1 MTGRPGGDPLATPLT
16 VGRHRLRNRMVM
28 TPHLGRLPPR
38 RLRRY
43 VAERAAGGV
52 AMIVLPAGQ
61 GVYANPVY
69 PLEACP
75 GDPDG
80 YVDPD
85 AVSFHVRD
93 PRHRQVLLAAAHE
106 HLVGLADAA
115 HGGGALAVGQIH
127 HPGAERGW
135 DNFQPALAPSQ
146 VRGDDT
152 GAVPHALTAAE
163 IDDLVTGYLATATAI
178 VAAGFDGVE
187 LHAGHGYLLNRF
199 LSPHYNRRTD
209 RYGGSP
215 AGRLRLIRRIL
226 RAVRAEL
233 GDRSLLGVRLTA
245 GEEVPGG
252 IDAAGVTAIATG
264 IADLVDYVNLSLG
277 NHDGLRDGRPVTA
290 YTGSWLVPP
299 APAAATARQVRAVV
313 DVPVLVSGRITDPAI
328 ARGLVADGAADLVGL
343 ARALI
348 ADPTFPQRAVSGDDA
363 GIVRCVACN
372 ECVRVPFSCPANPAA
387 GREAEFDPLPPDP
400 PQPGPRP
407 VDSPAGG
414 PAPVHHRR
422 ARRRI
427 TVVGAGPAGVE
438 VAAGA
443 AAAGAEVTLIEA
455 ADAVGGALRHLVGTP
470 LLADWAPLLHRLE
483 RRLAPL
489 LDRPSPAGGRVVLR
503 TGTTATADHPD
514 LLGAD
519 LVVLATGAR
528 PGPVGF
534 PVDRPVLT
542 TMDLLAGRRPTPGV
556 PVLVVGGAE
565 RHLEPLL
572 AADLLAGEG
581 WPVQVCTECVDI
593 GPDLDQRTRPAVLR
607 RLYGRAVGFAPATR
621 VHRWSGGVVEVEQ
634 LFTGHRSTLDAG
646 AVVLAHGRT
655 ADDGLPAALPPNV
668 ECQVVGDALAP
679 RRLTHAVLEGARFGY
694 ALAAADRR

>member
-1 MTGRPGGDPLATPLT
+1 MTGGPGGDPLAAPLT
-16 VGRHRLRNRMVM
+16 VGRHRLPNRMVM

-69 PLEACP
+69 PLDACA

-80 YVDPD
+80 YADPD

-93 PRHRQVLLAAAHE
+93 PRHRQVLLVAAHE
-106 HLVGLADAA
+106 QLVGLAEAA

-135 DNFQPALAPSQ
+135 DNLQPALAPSQ

-178 VAAGFDGVE
+178 VTAGFDGVE

-226 RAVRAEL
+226 RAVRTEL
-233 GDRSLLGVRLTA
+233 GERPLLGVRLTA

-252 IDAAGVTAIATG
+252 IDAAGVTG
-264 IADLVDYVNLSLG
+264 IAAGISDLVDYVNLSLG
-277 NHDGLRDGRPVTA
+277 NHDGLRDGRPATA

-299 APAAATARQVRAVV
+299 AAAAQTARQVRAVV
-313 DVPVLVSGRITDPAI
+313 DVPVLVSGRISDPAT
-328 ARGLVADGAADLVGL
+328 ARSLVADGAADLVGL

-348 ADPTFPQRAVSGDDA
+348 ADPTFPRRAVSGDDA

-387 GREAEFDPLPPDP
+387 GREAEFDPPSAEP
-400 PQPGPRP
+400 
-407 VDSPAGG
+407 PAGPTLVRG
-414 PAPVHHRR
+414 RPG
-422 ARRRI
+422 RRRI
-427 TVVGAGPAGVE
+427 AVVGAGPAGVE

-455 ADAVGGALRHLVGTP
+455 ADAIGGALRHLVGTP

-503 TGTTATADHPD
+503 TATTATADHPD
-514 LLGAD
+514 LIGAD
-519 LVVLATGAR
+519 LVVLATGGR
-528 PGPVGF
+528 PGPAGF

-542 TMDLLAGRRPTPGV
+542 TMDLLAGRRPPPGV

-607 RLYGRAVGFAPATR
+607 RLYGRAVGFAPMSR
-621 VHRWSGGVVEVEQ
+621 VHRWSGGAVEVEQ
-634 LFTGHRSTLDAG
+634 LFTGHRSILDAG

-655 ADDGLPAALPPNV
+655 ANDGLRAALPADL

-694 ALAAADRR
+694 ALSAADRR

>member
-1 MTGRPGGDPLATPLT
+1 MTGGPGGDPLATPLT

-69 PLEACP
+69 PLNVCA

-80 YVDPD
+80 YADPD

-106 HLVGLADAA
+106 HLAGLADAA

-135 DNFQPALAPSQ
+135 DNFQPTLAPSQ
-146 VRGDDT
+146 VRADDT
-152 GAVPHALTAAE
+152 GAVPHALTVAE
-163 IDDLVTGYLATATAI
+163 IDDLATGYLVTATTI

-226 RAVRAEL
+226 RTVRAEL

-245 GEEVPGG
+245 GEEVPSG
-252 IDAAGVTAIATG
+252 IDAAGVAGIAAG
-264 IADLVDYVNLSLG
+264 LADLVDYVNLSLG
-277 NHDGLRDGRPVTA
+277 NHDGLRDGRPATA

-299 APAAATARQVRAVV
+299 APAAQTARRVRAVI

-348 ADPTFPQRAVSGDDA
+348 ADPTFPRRAVSGDDA

-387 GREAEFDPLPPDP
+387 GREAEFA
-400 PQPGPRP
+400 PRP
-407 VDSPAGG
+407 AAPPAG
-414 PAPVHHRR
+414 PALVRRRR

-427 TVVGAGPAGVE
+427 AVVGAGPAGVE
-438 VAAGA
+438 AAVGA

-455 ADAVGGALRHLVGTP
+455 ADVVGGTLRHLVGTP

-503 TGTTATADHPD
+503 TATTATADHPD

-519 LVVLATGAR
+519 LVVLATGGR
-528 PGPVGF
+528 PGPAGF

-542 TMDLLAGRRPTPGV
+542 TMDLLAGRRPAPGV

-565 RHLEPLL
+565 RHLEPLI

-607 RLYGRAVGFAPATR
+607 RLYGRAVVFAPMSR
-621 VHRWSGGVVEVEQ
+621 VHRWSGGAVEVEQ
-634 LFTGHRSTLDAG
+634 LFTGQRSILDAG

-655 ADDGLPAALPPNV
+655 ADDGLRAALPADL

-694 ALAAADRR
+694 ALSAADRR

>member
-1 MTGRPGGDPLATPLT
+1 MTGGPGGDPLAAPLT

-80 YVDPD
+80 YADPD

-106 HLVGLADAA
+106 QLVGLADAA

-135 DNFQPALAPSQ
+135 DDFQPALAPSQ

-152 GAVPHALTAAE
+152 GTVPHALTAAE

-178 VAAGFDGVE
+178 ADAGFDGVE

-199 LSPHYNRRTD
+199 LSPRYNRRTD

-215 AGRLRLIRRIL
+215 AGRLRLIRQIL
-226 RAVRAEL
+226 RGVRAEL

-252 IDAAGVTAIATG
+252 IDAAGVTGIAAG

-277 NHDGLRDGRPVTA
+277 NHDGLRDGRPATA

-299 APAAATARQVRAVV
+299 APAAEIARQVRAVV
-313 DVPVLVSGRITDPAI
+313 DVPVLLSGRITDPAI
-328 ARGLVADGAADLVGL
+328 ARSLVADGAADLVGL

-348 ADPTFPQRAVSGDDA
+348 ADPTFPRRAVSGDDA

-387 GREAEFDPLPPDP
+387 GREAEFDPLPAEP
-400 PQPGPRP
+400 
-407 VDSPAGG
+407 PAG
-414 PAPVHHRR
+414 PALVRHRR
-422 ARRRI
+422 THRRI
-427 TVVGAGPAGVE
+427 AVVGAGPAGVE
-438 VAAGA
+438 VAVGT

-514 LLGAD
+514 LLDAD
-519 LVVLATGAR
+519 LVVLATGGR
-528 PGPVGF
+528 PGPAGF
-534 PVDRPVLT
+534 PADQPVLT
-542 TMDLLAGRRPTPGV
+542 TMDLLAGRRPPSGV

-581 WPVQVCTECVDI
+581 WPVQVCTECVDV
-593 GPDLDQRTRPAVLR
+593 GSDLDQRTRPAVLR
-607 RLYGRAVGFAPATR
+607 RLYGRAVGFAPMSR
-621 VHRWSGGVVEVEQ
+621 VHRWSGGAVEVEQ
-634 LFTGHRSTLDAG
+634 LFTGHRSILDAG
-646 AVVLAHGRT
+646 AVILAHGRT
-655 ADDGLPAALPPNV
+655 ANDGLRAALPADL

-679 RRLTHAVLEGARFGY
+679 RRLTHAVLEGARFGH
-694 ALAAADRR
+694 ALSAADRRWPRTFS